1 MAEYEKYQQTS
12 NKAIRIG
19 VFLFL
24 GILIIGTAGYMCF
37 ENLSFLDGLYMTV
50 ITISTVGYK
59 EVGDHDFQTAG
70 KIFTIFL
77 ILISLGTIAYIVST
91 LMRFVVDGELKQ
103 YLKLYKVDKKIQQLK
118 NHVIVVGYGR
128 NGEQAV
134 TDLREN
140 NVACVIIE
148 RRENVISRIEED
160 AALLFIKGDATQE
173 DILEK
178 ARVSYAKAIIITLPE
193 DADNVF
199 VVLSVRNLSKD
210 IVIISRASEMRSVK
224 KLTLAGANNVIMPE
238 LIGGQQM
245 AKLVHQP
252 DVVEF
257 LDNVLLQR
265 SKDVQLV
272 EIFCENLSKAFVGKS
287 IGDLKIREHSGANI
301 IGIKTADLKYIFNP
315 DASTI
320 LTDEFKLFVLGNP
333 EQISNLKKWLEFGE

>member
-59 EVGDHDFQTAG
+59 EVGDHGFQTAG